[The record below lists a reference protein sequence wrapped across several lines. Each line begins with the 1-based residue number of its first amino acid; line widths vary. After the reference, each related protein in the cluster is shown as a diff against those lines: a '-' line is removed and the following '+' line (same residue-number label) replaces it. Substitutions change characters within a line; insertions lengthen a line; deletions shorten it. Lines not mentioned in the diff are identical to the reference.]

1 MFILSPT
8 GIAVIDLKGL
18 ESLDFLWYLRQD
30 WRKKKKKIFMK
41 IYQGAVYGPRE
52 ICLNVL
58 GIFKSEKYRLDVQ
71 NFIVRS

>member
-30 WRKKKKKIFMK
+30 WREKKKKRYLWK
-41 IYQGAVYGPRE
+41 YTRE
-52 ICLNVL
+52 LYMAQ
-58 GIFKSEKYRLDVQ
+58 EKYALMFWGYSSLRNTD
-71 NFIVRS
+71 

>member
-52 ICLNVL
+52 IRLNVL
-58 GIFKSEKYRLDVQ
+58 VIFKSEKYRLDVQ

>member
-30 WRKKKKKIFMK
+30 WREKKKKIFMK

-52 ICLNVL
+52 IRLNVL
-58 GIFKSEKYRLDVQ
+58 VIFKSEKYRLDVQ